1 MPPPPA
7 SEPPRRRHISS
18 IGEAIEDLLRTYQL
32 EGRFH
37 EAELLNA
44 WDRLMGA
51 PIARRTTRLFIKN
64 RVLYVEVD
72 SAPLK
77 SELTM
82 TKTKI
87 LELLQ
92 RDLPVRVV
100 DEVVFL

>member
-1 MPPPPA
+1 MPQPPA
-7 SEPPRRRHISS
+7 SEPPRRRHTSS
-18 IGEAIEDLLRTYQL
+18 IGEAIADLLRAYRL
-32 EGRFH
+32 EDRFH

-51 PIARRTTRLFIKN
+51 PIARRTTRIFVKN

-77 SELTM
+77 SELSM
-82 TKTKI
+82 TKGKI
-87 LELLQ
+87 LDLLQ